1 MSESS
6 AEKADPR
13 RFYQVSELL
22 GGLNALLEERV
33 GRVWVVG
40 EVANLHKAASG
51 HRYFS
56 LKDESGQV
64 RAALFRRAAERIPFE
79 IEDGLEVVAYAEVGI
94 YAARGDLQLVVHKL
108 EPRGQGALQLAF
120 EQLRT
125 RLAEEGLFD
134 EERKQ
139 ALPRFPGRVGVVTS
153 PTSAAV
159 RDVIEVSGRRSP
171 ATPLLV
177 SPTRVQ
183 GEGAEHEIA
192 SALDRL
198 AGQPGIEVIL
208 LVRGGGSLEDLWA
221 FNTETVARA
230 IERCPLPV
238 VSGVGHETDLTIADL
253 VADLRAPTPS
263 AAVELS
269 LADRSE
275 VAAVLMRDGHRLLA
289 AARSRLARSR
299 QRLEG
304 QRAALR
310 LLSPLTRLAA
320 QRRRLGVAA
329 AALQRAT
336 EVQGERRR
344 GALARFAAQLDSL
357 SPLAVLGRG
366 YALATRERDGGIVRA
381 ASELEVG
388 ERIDVRLARGGLA
401 ARVED
406 LREETD

>member
-1 MSESS
+1 MSESP
-6 AEKADPR
+6 EERTDPR

-22 GGLNALLEERV
+22 GGLNALLDERV

-64 RAALFRRAAERIPFE
+64 RAALFRRAAERVPFE

-94 YAARGDLQLVVHKL
+94 YAARGELQLVVHKL
-108 EPRGQGALQLAF
+108 EPRGRGALQLAF
-120 EQLRT
+120 EQLRA
-125 RLAEEGLFD
+125 RLEEEGLFD
-134 EERKQ
+134 AERKQ
-139 ALPRFPGRVGVVTS
+139 PLPSFPRRVGVVTS

-171 ATPLLV
+171 ATALLV

-192 SALDRL
+192 RALDRV

-230 IERCPLPV
+230 IARCPLPV

-263 AAVELS
+263 AAVERS
-269 LADRSE
+269 LPDRGE
-275 VAAVLMRDGHRLLA
+275 TAALLQRDARRLVAAVRGQLA
-289 AARSRLARSR
+289 AHRQALEAQRST
-299 QRLEG
+299 
-304 QRAALR
+304 LR
-310 LLSPLTRLAA
+310 LLSPLARLAT
-320 QRRRLGVAA
+320 QRRRLTVAA
-329 AALQRAT
+329 GALQRAIDV
-336 EVQGERRR
+336 EAERRR
-344 GALARFAAQLDSL
+344 GVLARLAGQLDSL

-366 YALATRERDGGIVRA
+366 YALATRERDGRIVRSA
-381 ASELEVG
+381 GELEVG
-388 ERIDVRLARGGLA
+388 DRIDVRLARGGLG

>member
-1 MSESS
+1 MSESP
-6 AEKADPR
+6 EERTDPR

-22 GGLNALLEERV
+22 GGLNALLDERV

-64 RAALFRRAAERIPFE
+64 RAALFRRAAERVPFE

-94 YAARGDLQLVVHKL
+94 YAARGELQLVVHKL
-108 EPRGQGALQLAF
+108 EPRGRGALQLAF
-120 EQLRT
+120 EQLRA
-125 RLAEEGLFD
+125 RLEEEGLFD
-134 EERKQ
+134 AERKQ
-139 ALPRFPGRVGVVTS
+139 PLPSFPRRVGVVTS

-171 ATPLLV
+171 ATALLV

-192 SALDRL
+192 LALDRV

-230 IERCPLPV
+230 IARCPLPV

-263 AAVELS
+263 AAVERS
-269 LADRSE
+269 LPDRGE
-275 VAAVLMRDGHRLLA
+275 TAALLQRDARRLVAAVRGQLA
-289 AARSRLARSR
+289 AHRQALEAQRST
-299 QRLEG
+299 
-304 QRAALR
+304 LR
-310 LLSPLTRLAA
+310 LLSPLARLAT
-320 QRRRLGVAA
+320 QRRRLTVAA
-329 AALQRAT
+329 GALQRAIDV
-336 EVQGERRR
+336 EAERRR
-344 GALARFAAQLDSL
+344 GVLARLAGQLDSL

-366 YALATRERDGGIVRA
+366 YALATRERDGRIVRSA
-381 ASELEVG
+381 GELEVG
-388 ERIDVRLARGGLA
+388 DRIDVRLARGGLG